1 MLVVD
6 GDPFLPRV
14 NVVPRSVMSSA
25 VARAL
30 QGFYAELLEEPLPDN
45 LTALAARLDNP
56 SEEPR

>member
-1 MLVVD
+1 MQVVND
-6 GDPFLPRV
+6 DPFLPRV

-30 QGFYAELLEEPLPDN
+30 QSFYAEMLDEPLPAT
-45 LTALAARLDNP
+45 LTALVARLDSP